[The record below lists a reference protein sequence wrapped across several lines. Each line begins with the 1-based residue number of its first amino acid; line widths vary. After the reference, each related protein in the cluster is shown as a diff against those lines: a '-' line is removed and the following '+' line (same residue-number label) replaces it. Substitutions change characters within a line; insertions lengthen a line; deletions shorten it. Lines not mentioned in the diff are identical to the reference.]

1 LVDAVEIVLGAR
13 PPACGHVVV
22 GEDSLQIFPRADGV
36 RGEAC
41 EPAHGGWRE
50 HDREIVC
57 HDVGVSSSHSDSG
70 GVSLQPLSWVH
81 PSFIGLDSSDFET
94 TRPLERSECPGECRG
109 PFRAVRTNIG
119 SVAGDDRLQ
128 SCVRVAVFL
137 LVLLATSYFIFMAP
151 ETSLVDTPSCVP
163 KIAEVHSGVL
173 FDLLVVLAMM
183 LGAVASNSPLGRW

>member
-1 LVDAVEIVLGAR
+1 MKTFFSSSHD
-13 PPACGHVVV
+13 P
-22 GEDSLQIFPRADGV
+22 DGV
-36 RGEAC
+36 RGKAC
-41 EPAHGGWRE
+41 ELAHGGWRE
-50 HDREIVC
+50 HDGEIIR
-57 HDVGVSSSHSDSG
+57 HDVGVSSGSADGG

-81 PSFIGLDSSDFET
+81 PSFIGLDTSDFET
-94 TRPLERSECPGECRG
+94 TGPLERSECPGECRG
-109 PFRAVRTNIG
+109 AFRAVRTNIG

-137 LVLLATSYFIFMAP
+137 LVLLATSYFIFMVP
-151 ETSLVDTPSCVP
+151 EMSLVDTPSCVP